1 MNPEKR
7 QKRKEELFPSYWE
20 SKEREKK
27 DEIIPDNV
35 SLFDLDSEKK
45 VTFES
50 GSDAKSDGPL
60 IFADEL
66 ETRRSNHAF
75 CCSEPSAEQVSIA
88 QLVAQR
94 ARKNQATEFLYGSD
108 SDSSN

>member
-27 DEIIPDNV
+27 DEIIPDDV

-50 GSDAKSDGPL
+50 GSKSDGPL
-60 IFADEL
+60 IFDDEL

-75 CCSEPSAEQVSIA
+75 CCSEPSAEQFSIA

-94 ARKNQATEFLYGSD
+94 AKKNQASEFLYGSD